1 MRGLACTAAGAW
13 ALLRAAVVGA
23 LGLALVELLAQKVTE
38 VGLQKQEEQARACTS
53 VRRNRQKVP
62 CYIPG
67 QQASRADF
75 TQQNEQGV

>member
-38 VGLQKQEEQARACTS
+38 VGLQKQEEQARACT
-53 VRRNRQKVP
+53 NTDECQEK
-62 CYIPG
+62 
-67 QQASRADF
+67 QAEGAMLHSRPAGISCRLHA
-75 TQQNEQGV
+75 TE